1 MRASEVQSLRRKD
14 LRLDW
19 RVGLITGGEVVVPKS
34 KTPAGTGRLIPLS
47 RRTCACL
54 TLWLPRF
61 PKAGTDSFVFPFHR
75 VGLAGDK
82 REPVMW
88 DVDMSRPMGTWRKAW
103 LVALKQAGVH
113 YRWHDLRHTF
123 ISRLAENA
131 NTSEQTIRALAG
143 HVSRQMLERYS
154 HIRSQAKQAEI
165 RTLEDHIQEWIPN
178 ETGHKNGHNLGNNH
192 SQDNAK
198 SLKTNDGPARI
209 RTWDRR
215 IMSPL
220 L

>member
-131 NTSEQTIRALAG
+131 NTSEQTIRGWPATSAARCWNATRIFAPKLSKQQFARWKIMHSNG
-143 HVSRQMLERYS
+143 FRMRPGTKMATILEMMIRKTTLS
-154 HIRSQAKQAEI
+154 H
-165 RTLEDHIQEWIPN
+165 
-178 ETGHKNGHNLGNNH
+178 
-192 SQDNAK
+192 
-198 SLKTNDGPARI
+198 
-209 RTWDRR
+209 
-215 IMSPL
+215 
-220 L
+220 